1 MIYVGLKA
9 IARRMKWKA
18 ASTVLSNAEKYT
30 EPELN
35 FPLVMRPLPNGRFTW
50 ISEDALITEWLR
62 RHQKLTPD
70 KQLRR
75 VQKLRPKTISR
86 TRCEI
91 CGDIRVKEKWPKRYH
106 TQLPL
111 GREGE

>member
-1 MIYVGLKA
+1 MLYLGLRA
-9 IARRMKWKA
+9 IAKRMKWKA
-18 ASTVLSNAEKYT
+18 ASTVLVHHEKYT
-30 EPELN
+30 DPALN

-50 ISEDALITEWLR
+50 ITDEVLITEWLR

-86 TRCEI
+86 TRLSMQDSGPAGIVMLDCRK
-91 CGDIRVKEKWPKRYH
+91 CFCSC
-106 TQLPL
+106 
-111 GREGE
+111 